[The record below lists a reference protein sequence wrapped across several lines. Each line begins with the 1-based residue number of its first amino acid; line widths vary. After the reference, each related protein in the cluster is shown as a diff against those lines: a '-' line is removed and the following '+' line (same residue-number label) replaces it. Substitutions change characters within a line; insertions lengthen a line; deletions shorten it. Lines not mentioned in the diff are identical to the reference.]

1 MNKSSSEILR
11 EYAKIIIEA
20 SQDDATGFSDDGSY
34 DANQDELAIDDK
46 RIRDE
51 DNGID
56 LPDESMM
63 DEPEDKE
70 DNEFKTY
77 DQMPENDPV
86 INLSRELHVDSD
98 AISKWLKANNYELTP
113 VNGLS
118 NKSGNV

>member
-46 RIRDE
+46 QIHDE

-77 DQMPENDPV
+77 DQMLENDPV

>member
-1 MNKSSSEILR
+1 MSKSSSEILR
-11 EYAKIIIEA
+11 EYAKIISEA
-20 SQDDATGFSDDGSY
+20 MDDATGFSDDGSY

-46 RIRDE
+46 QIHDE

-77 DQMPENDPV
+77 DQMLENDPV

>member
-46 RIRDE
+46 QIHDE